1 VIFSIFFIYN
11 SIKKMN
17 SAFKAIHAAS
27 VNKAAA
33 LTHKQEVT
41 RLYRNSLK
49 LLFSWAVSRDVFID
63 EATKLRARF
72 DANKGIN
79 RDAAR
84 SVIVDAKKEFDAYY
98 HPDRY
103 VVAYMPGG
111 SKFMRNP
118 PPPLE
123 AVYPDGNYPEGATTG
138 TNTPVWPD
146 SIPITFR
153 PVEDVTGYV
162 VDYSKKN
169 ME

>member
-1 VIFSIFFIYN
+1 
-11 SIKKMN
+11 MN
-17 SAFKAIHAAS
+17 SAFTAIRSAS
-27 VNKAAA
+27 VNKAAV
-33 LTHKQEVT
+33 LSHKQEVT

-49 LLFSWAVSRDVFID
+49 LLFSWAVNRDVFID

-72 DANKGIN
+72 EANKNLGAS
-79 RDAAR
+79 AATTALA
-84 SVIVDAKKEFDAYY
+84 SGKEEFDEHY
-98 HPDRY
+98 HPDSY

-111 SKFMRNP
+111 TKFMRNP

-123 AVYPDGNYPEGATTG
+123 AVYPDGNYPADATTG

-146 SIPITFR
+146 SVPITFR
-153 PVEDVTGYV
+153 PVEEVTGYV